1 MKKFMYYKI
10 DDDFEKRYNGSYRGG
25 NPSMISVNGS
35 KDGLGLRGHG
45 RARSA
50 LNLLNLSQTM
60 GKLDRFKISGPN
72 TNSSTKIAS
81 GTQPQSNNSLTA
93 KGNMMAMREGLPH
106 KRAFSLMKNQPRYED
121 DQIREGGQTETN
133 SIKELVL

>member
-10 DDDFEKRYNGSYRGG
+10 DDDFDKRYNGSCRG

-35 KDGLGLRGHG
+35 KDGLVLKAHG

-50 LNLLNLSQTM
+50 LNLLNLNQST
-60 GKLDRFKISGPN
+60 GKFDRFKLSGPN
-72 TNSSTKIAS
+72 TNSSTKFAS

-106 KRAFSLMKNQPRYED
+106 KRAFSLMKNQPKYDD
-121 DQIREGGQTETN
+121 DQIKEGGQTETN
-133 SIKELVL
+133 SNKELVL